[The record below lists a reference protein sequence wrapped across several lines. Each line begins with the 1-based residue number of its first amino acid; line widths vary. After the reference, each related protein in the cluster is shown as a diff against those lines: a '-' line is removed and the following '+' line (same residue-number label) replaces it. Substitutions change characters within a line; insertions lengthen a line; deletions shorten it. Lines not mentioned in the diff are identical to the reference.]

1 MQDRIKIWSSVV
13 NELTAN
19 NYAQPIFEEFDQS
32 DETKAVVRAALCL
45 TPVTPV
51 S

>member
-1 MQDRIKIWSSVV
+1 MQDRIKVWSSVV

-19 NYAQPIFEEFDQS
+19 SYTQSIFEEFDQN
-32 DETKAVVRAALCL
+32 DEARTMVRAG
-45 TPVTPV
+45 